1 MTDLAGDDAVD
12 RDARTRALHD
22 LVARSTNLPKCDV
35 SEQAAVELI
44 GRLEEVGVGVL
55 LFKGPVLAELLYRR
69 GEHRGYFDIDVLV
82 APGDLSR
89 ARETLSGLG
98 YENRSAQEGVDNFHG
113 AVHAETWVR
122 RREAAID
129 LHWSMA
135 GCTVSPETAWTVLY
149 AGRSTIE
156 LRGRTASIP
165 GRDAI
170 ALLLALHV
178 ANHGCDG
185 VKALGDLV
193 RGLER
198 WSFED
203 WRAAARLAEALGAVP
218 TLAAGLRLAPGGP
231 EMARELG
238 LPPTP
243 RVTWTIMQR
252 DLRPRG
258 TFHLASFQGA
268 TGWRSRVEVVRRS
281 LLPPPAWLIRQ
292 FPWARRSRLTMA
304 IGYAMHMLRAPLW
317 TARAMRFDR
326 LARRQDSK
334 HGRDGG
340 P

>member
-1 MTDLAGDDAVD
+1 MTHLAGDDAAD

-22 LVARSTNLPKCDV
+22 FVARSANLPGCDV

-44 GRLEEVGVGVL
+44 GRLEEAGVHVL

-69 GEHRGYFDIDVLV
+69 GEHRGFFDIDVLV
-82 APGDLSR
+82 APGDLPR
-89 ARETLSGLG
+89 ARETLLRLG
-98 YENRSAQEGVDNFHG
+98 YENRSEQEGVDNFHG

-135 GCTVSPETAWTVLY
+135 GCTVSPETAWGILY
-149 AGRSTIE
+149 AGRSTID

-178 ANHGCDG
+178 ANHGRDG

-198 WSFED
+198 WPFDD
-203 WRAAARLAEALGAVP
+203 WRAAAKLAETLGAIS
-218 TLAAGLRLAPGGP
+218 TLAAGLRLAPGGS
-231 EMARELG
+231 EMARRLG

-243 RVTWTIMQR
+243 RLTWTIMQR
-252 DLRPRG
+252 DSRPRG
-258 TFHLASFQGA
+258 TFHLASFQQA
-268 TGWRSRVEVVRRS
+268 SGWRSRLDVVRRS
-281 LLPPPAWLIRQ
+281 LLPPSAWVSRQ
-292 FPWARRSRLTMA
+292 FPWARRSRVTMA
-304 IGYAMHMLRAPLW
+304 AGYAMHMLRAPLW

-326 LARRQDSK
+326 LARCQDSK
-334 HGRDGG
+334 HGRHGD